1 LSIDDVDN
9 VGNNEEFFES
19 MDPGETIKK
28 VVRKENKDL
37 IALGRCEPTDKNKE
51 ICIFFMEDIQRYE
64 VSSIF

>member
-1 LSIDDVDN
+1 M
-9 VGNNEEFFES
+9 GNNEEFFES
-19 MDPGETIKK
+19 MDPRETIKK

-51 ICIFFMEDIQRYE
+51 ICIFFMEYIQRYE